1 MGILAPA
8 FLAGLLAIAIPVLI
22 HMINRERRETIA
34 FPSLMFLRKVPYK
47 SVRRQKLRHLLLLA
61 LRCLAVAIVVAA
73 FARPFFER
81 QLAAAPTAT
90 DGREVVILLD
100 RSYSMGLGTRWS
112 RATAA
117 VRTVAND
124 IRATDRVSVIAF
136 DATAAQV
143 VEPTADAARVER
155 VVSTL
160 RPTSAPTRFGP
171 AFRMAAQILT
181 SSEQARREIVLVS
194 DFHRIGFT
202 PNDEVA
208 LPLRTTVKTVDVS
221 RGESGDAA
229 VANVAVARQR
239 TGDRVRATVTARIA
253 NLGTDTRTV
262 DATLELAGRPVGT
275 RAVRVGPRATAQ
287 VVFPAAPVSA
297 AATRAVVRITRDSQ
311 PANDAF
317 HFTVAEDVGASVLII
332 EPPGARANQSLFAT
346 RAWGV
351 ADDPAVRVDT
361 RSSSVLTPAD
371 MRGRSL
377 FVLNEAD
384 LPAGAMGEQLRQ
396 QVRAGAILLVVPG
409 ERGAVG
415 LTPEWRAELPAS
427 VGPASDHIGR
437 WASVDFSNAL
447 FEPFKTTGRSDF
459 SSVTLR
465 RYRALNVVN
474 GGAVIARLDDG
485 APLLAERPVGTG
497 RILMWAL
504 SLDANWTDAPFHP
517 LWVPLLH
524 QLARRSIAGSEV
536 RSWFTAPHVLD
547 LSREGAVVVES
558 PSGQRTRISPD
569 SAPRFVELRERGFY
583 EVRSGATAIGAGRP
597 VAVNVD
603 LSESDQ
609 SHFDPAE
616 LVAAVTARG
625 ERSAARVNDAV
636 FEGTAQELERR
647 QAVWWYLLFAAVL
660 LLAGETMFSNRLSHR
675 ALRPPTTGT
684 SEGTQHA

>member
-8 FLAGLLAIAIPVLI
+8 FLAGLLAIGIPVLI
-22 HMINRERRETIA
+22 HMINRERRETVA

-61 LRCLAVAIVVAA
+61 MRCLAIAIIIAA
-73 FARPFFER
+73 FARPFFQR
-81 QLAAAPTAT
+81 PLTPPAAAS
-90 DGREVVILLD
+90 DGREVVVLLD
-100 RSYSMGLGTRWS
+100 RSYSMGLGTRWT

-117 VRTVAND
+117 VNTIAND
-124 IRATDRVSVIAF
+124 IRSTDRVSVIAF

-143 VEPTADAARVER
+143 VEPTADAGRVDR

-160 RPTSAPTRFGP
+160 KPSSAPTKFGP

-181 SSEQARREIVLVS
+181 ASEQARREIVLVS
-194 DFHRIGFT
+194 DFHRIGFS

-208 LPLRTTVKTVDVS
+208 LPMRTTVKTVDVS
-221 RGESGDAA
+221 RGESGD
-229 VANVAVARQR
+229 VAVASVAVSRQ
-239 TGDRVRATVTARIA
+239 TDGNRVRATVTARVT
-253 NLGTDTRTV
+253 NLGAEIRTV
-262 DATLELAGRPVGT
+262 NATLELAGRPADT

-287 VVFPAAPVSA
+287 VVFPATNTASI
-297 AATRAVVRITRDSQ
+297 ATRAVVRITPDSQ

-317 HFTVAEDVGASVLII
+317 YFTIAEDAGASVLIL
-332 EPPGARANQSLFAT
+332 EPAGARANQSLFAS
-346 RAWGV
+346 RAWAV
-351 ADDPAVRVDT
+351 ADDPAVRVDV
-361 RSSSVLTPAD
+361 RSSSAATPLD
-371 MRGRSL
+371 LRNRSL
-377 FVLNEAD
+377 IVLNEAD
-384 LPAGAMGEQLRQ
+384 LPAGQFGEQIRQ
-396 QVRAGAILLVVPG
+396 QVKAGAILLVVPG
-409 ERGAVG
+409 ERGSVG
-415 LTPEWRAELPAS
+415 LTPEWRVELPAS
-427 VGPASDHIGR
+427 VGPASDHVGR

-459 SSVTLR
+459 SSVTLS
-465 RYRALNVVN
+465 RYRALNVIN
-474 GGAVIARLDDG
+474 GGSVIARLDDG
-485 APLLAERPVGTG
+485 APLIVERASGTG

-536 RSWFTAPHVLD
+536 RSYFTAPHVLD
-547 LSREGAVVVES
+547 LSREGSVVVES

-569 SAPRFVELRERGFY
+569 SQPRSVELKERGFY
-583 EVRSGATAIGAGRP
+583 EVRGGSTAIGAGRP

-625 ERSAARVNDAV
+625 ERSAARGNDAL

-647 QAVWWYLLFAAVL
+647 QAVWWYLLFGAVL
-660 LLAGETMFSNRLSHR
+660 LLAGETMFSNRLSRR
-675 ALRPPTTGT
+675 AVKPPTTAII
-684 SEGTQHA
+684 EGAQNG

>member
-8 FLAGLLAIAIPVLI
+8 FLAGLFAIAIPVVI

-61 LRCLAVAIVVAA
+61 MRCLAIAIVIAA

-81 QLAAAPTAT
+81 QLAATPTAN
-90 DGREVVILLD
+90 DGREVVVLLD
-100 RSYSMGLGTRWS
+100 RSYSMGLGTRWT
-112 RATAA
+112 RATTA
-117 VRTVAND
+117 VRTIAND

-136 DATAAQV
+136 DASAAQV
-143 VEPTADAARVER
+143 VEPTADAARVDR

-160 RPTSAPTRFGP
+160 RPTSSPTKFGP

-194 DFHRIGFT
+194 DFHRIGFS

-221 RGESGDAA
+221 RGETGDAA
-229 VANVAVARQR
+229 VASVAVARQR
-239 TGDRVRATVTARIA
+239 DGDRVRATVTARVT
-253 NLGTDTRTV
+253 NLGAEARTV
-262 DATLELAGRPVGT
+262 DATLELAGRPVTT
-275 RAVRVGPRATAQ
+275 RAVRVGPRSTAQ

-297 AATRAVVRITRDSQ
+297 ASTRAVVRITRDSQ

-317 HFTVAEDVGASVLII
+317 YFTVAEDAGASVLIV
-332 EPPGARANQSLFAT
+332 EPPGARSNLSLFAS
-346 RAWGV
+346 RAWAV
-351 ADDPAVRVDT
+351 ADDPAVRVDV
-361 RSSSVLTPAD
+361 RSSSVATPAD
-371 MRGRSL
+371 LRGRSMI
-377 FVLNEAD
+377 VLNESD
-384 LPAGAMGEQLRQ
+384 LPAGAFGERLRA
-396 QVRAGAILLVVPG
+396 QVREGAILLVVPG

-427 VGPASDHIGR
+427 VGPASDHVGR

-447 FEPFKTTGRSDF
+447 FEPFKTSGRTDF
-459 SSVTLR
+459 SSVTLT
-465 RYRALNVVN
+465 RYRTLNSTN
-474 GGAVIARLDDG
+474 GGAVIARLDNG
-485 APLLAERPVGTG
+485 APLVVERALGSG

-536 RSWFTAPHVLD
+536 RSSFTAPYVLD
-547 LSREGAVVVES
+547 LSREGAVVVEA

-569 SAPRFVELRERGFY
+569 SAPRSVELRERGFY
-583 EVRSGATAIGAGRP
+583 EVRTGSVAIGAGRP

-625 ERSAARVNDAV
+625 ERSAASGSDAV
-636 FEGTAQELERR
+636 FEGTAEELERR
-647 QAVWWYLLFAAVL
+647 QAIWWYLLFGAVL
-660 LLAGETMFSNRLSHR
+660 LLAGETMFSNRLSR
-675 ALRPPTTGT
+675 RTVRPPVTGT
-684 SEGTQHA
+684 TEGAQHA

>member
-8 FLAGLLAIAIPVLI
+8 FLAGLLAIAIPIVI

-81 QLAAAPTAT
+81 PLAATPGAS
-90 DGREVVILLD
+90 DGREVVVLLD
-100 RSYSMGLGTRWS
+100 RSYSMGLGSRWS

-117 VRTVAND
+117 VRTIARD
-124 IRATDRVSVIAF
+124 IRSNDRVSVVAF

-143 VEPTADAARVER
+143 VEPTADAGRVDR
-155 VVSTL
+155 VVATL
-160 RPTSAPTRFGP
+160 KPGSAPTKFGP

-181 SSEQARREIVLVS
+181 ASEQARREIVLVS

-208 LPLRTTVKTVDVS
+208 LPMRTTVKTVDVS
-221 RGESGDAA
+221 RGESGDVA
-229 VANVAVARQR
+229 VASVAVARLR
-239 TGDRVRATVTARIA
+239 DGSRVRATVTARIT
-253 NLGTDTRTV
+253 NLGAEARNV
-262 DATLELAGRPVGT
+262 DATLELAGR
-275 RAVRVGPRATAQ
+275 RADSRPVRVGPRATAQ
-287 VVFPAAPVSA
+287 VAFAAAAVSA
-297 AATRAVVRITRDSQ
+297 TATRAVVRITPDSQ

-317 HFTVAEDVGASVLII
+317 YFTIAEDAGASVLIV

-346 RAWGV
+346 RAWAV
-351 ADDPAVRVDT
+351 ADDPVVRVDV
-361 RSSSVLTPAD
+361 RSSSVATPAD
-371 MRGRSL
+371 LRGRSL
-377 FVLNEAD
+377 IVLNEAD
-384 LPAGAMGEQLRQ
+384 LPAGALGEQLRQ
-396 QVRAGAILLVVPG
+396 QVRAGTILLVVPG
-409 ERGAVG
+409 ERGSVG

-427 VGPASDHIGR
+427 VGPASDHVGR

-447 FEPFKTTGRSDF
+447 FEPFKSSRADF
-459 SSVTLR
+459 SSVTLSR
-465 RYRALNVVN
+465 FRALNVIN
-474 GGAVIARLDDG
+474 GGAVIARLDG
-485 APLLAERPVGTG
+485 GSPLIVERPSGSG

-536 RSWFTAPHVLD
+536 RSSFTAPHVLD
-547 LSREGAVVVES
+547 LSREGAVIVEA
-558 PSGQRTRISPD
+558 PSGARTRISPD
-569 SAPRFVELRERGFY
+569 SGPRSVELRERGFY
-583 EVRSGATAIGAGRP
+583 EVRGGSTAIGAGRP

-616 LVAAVTARG
+616 LVAAITARG
-625 ERSAARVNDAV
+625 ERSAAKGNDAV

-647 QAVWWYLLFAAVL
+647 QSVWWYLLFGAVV
-660 LLAGETMFSNRLSHR
+660 LLAGETMFSNRLSR
-675 ALRPPTTGT
+675 RPVRPTGT
-684 SEGTQHA
+684 IEGAPHA